1 MRGSYVRD
9 GYRSQYRYANGS
21 DGNNKMQN
29 SYNRRNIYLKK
40 EAQKEKGITFCPHY
54 TLRGSCRY
62 LNDCKNLH
70 NLKLV
75 DSFYLQRSYIDCAII
90 VHGPN
95 NEIYLF
101 TSVSPYTINVWL
113 FVPGEGS
120 KELDIKHLKKIEFEL
135 TEEEESYVDNKLKQ
149 NKKNSGKKNKK
160 RVLSLLY
167 AEECIFAG
175 LDNGLIKI
183 MHLPSSDSSTLF
195 AHSDAIYSIV
205 CIDGI
210 IISSC
215 INGEVKF
222 WKYQESYLSFVTI
235 KKIETR
241 TRIYKMIEIISGK
254 CLSNTNNRSSTN
266 NTYNPNSAN
275 NTSSAHNVNNPSNEN
290 FNSEVSKYSRTL
302 WVCGDGITI
311 INLLNLEIVN
321 NLKCKYGSVVS
332 VIQYEANVITAM
344 SDGKIVAFGLTG
356 EAHFEMN
363 TLPIYCMAGLK
374 NERNLPILI
383 YGSTKAL
390 YTFSLPEFNPYGYL
404 KDRDNMM
411 LKFNINDPDFILAL
425 SGPYFIVIFSNNGN
439 ARVWK
444 WESNE

>member
-1 MRGSYVRD
+1 MRGNYLRD
-9 GYRSQYRYANGS
+9 GYKSQHRYANGRNELYVIRS

-29 SYNRRNIYLKK
+29 NFNNRRTFYQKK
-40 EAQKEKGITFCPHY
+40 NPNKDRDKGITFCPHY
-54 TLRGSCRY
+54 TLRGLCRFSD
-62 LNDCKNLH
+62 DCKNLH

-75 DSFYLQRSYIDCAII
+75 DTFFLQRSYIDCAII

-101 TSVSPYTINVWL
+101 TSVSPYTINVWI

-135 TEEEESYVDNKLKQ
+135 TPEEEEYGDDKLKG
-149 NKKNSGKKNKK
+149 NKKIKKRKK

-183 MHLPSSDSSTLF
+183 MHLPSSDSSTLY
-195 AHSDAIYSIV
+195 AHTDSIYSIV

-210 IISSC
+210 IISSS

-235 KKIETR
+235 KKIDTK
-241 TRIYKMIEIISGK
+241 TKIFKMIEIISSK
-254 CLSNTNNRSSTN
+254 CASG
-266 NTYNPNSAN
+266 
-275 NTSSAHNVNNPSNEN
+275 NVNSNSNPEEN
-290 FNSEVSKYSRTL
+290 KFNRTL
-302 WVCGDGITI
+302 WVCGDNITI

-321 NLKCKYGSVVS
+321 VVKCKYGSVVS
-332 VIQYEANVITAM
+332 VMQYEANVITAM
-344 SDGKIVAFGLTG
+344 SDGKILAFSLKGDN
-356 EAHFEMN
+356 HFEMN
-363 TLPIYCMAGLK
+363 TLPIFCMAGLTNHK
-374 NERNLPILI
+374 NVPILI

-404 KDRDNMM
+404 KDRESMT
-411 LKFNINDPDFILAL
+411 LKFNINDPDFILPL
-425 SGPYFIVIFSNNGN
+425 SGPYFIVLFSNAGN
-439 ARVWK
+439 AKVWK
-444 WESNE
+444 WESKD